1 MRLCAPLSRVLKGWG
16 SFRTSVWLSPSLK
29 AGLPFQGNGR
39 DTVFTGTVDMAW
51 LVLTP
56 TEVYQRVWLS
66 NPLETH
72 KPKDRGFGVRNSW
85 VQILTQ
91 PLRRKGTSLN
101 LSVPV

>member
-56 TEVYQRVWLS
+56 TEVPESVAFQPPGDTQAQGQRLRSQKLLGS
-66 NPLETH
+66 NPDST
-72 KPKDRGFGVRNSW
+72 
-85 VQILTQ
+85 T
-91 PLRRKGTSLN
+91 
-101 LSVPV
+101 